1 MFKLVVI
8 ILGALGLWSF
18 LEYKLFRAREMGRFR
33 EQPVDLI
40 SQLKAQLDTI
50 IVGFGT
56 KKNKQTIDYQ
66 AAKAERDL
74 IGKLKAAG
82 LESPAEQGRFF
93 LMRILCGI
101 AGPLI
106 GAVTYTVF
114 IPYYATI
121 TTLLLSTAGLIAP
134 LMWLKS
140 KAGSRS
146 EDVQRELPLV
156 LDLTNL
162 GTSAGWDVA
171 ASMERVIDTLHMEM
185 PNHPL
190 MKELKKARWLTSS
203 GYTWAEALD
212 RVARSL
218 GHDVV
223 RRAALA
229 LTQAMRQGGDRT
241 SQLEGIAEDAQRSY
255 YADVDRRLASMPV
268 KVLLVTLALMI
279 SFFIIVLSPAVVQVK
294 DVVGNYAKHN
304 KVSKKMEKVAKDVKA
319 VNAVAA
325 KAQKVVAEPNPK
337 DKKKKK

>member
-1 MFKLVVI
+1 MFRVVLLI
-8 ILGALGLWSF
+8 VGALGIWSI

-33 EQPVDLI
+33 EQPVDLL
-40 SQLKAQLDTI
+40 SQLKAQFDIL
-50 IVGFGT
+50 IVSFGT
-56 KKNKQTIDYQ
+56 KKKNKQSIDYQ
-66 AAKAERDL
+66 AAKAERDML
-74 IGKLKAAG
+74 SKLKAAG

-93 LMRILCGI
+93 LMRIVCGM

-106 GAVTYTVF
+106 GVVSYSIL

-121 TTLLLSTAGLIAP
+121 ATLLFSTVGLVAP
-134 LMWLKS
+134 LMWLKG
-140 KAGSRS
+140 KAGTRT

-190 MKELKKARWLTSS
+190 MKELKRARWLTSS

-212 RVARSL
+212 RVARNL

-223 RRAALA
+223 RRATLA

-255 YADVDRRLASMPV
+255 YADVDKRLASMPV

-294 DVVGNYAKHN
+294 DVVSNYSKHAKVN
-304 KVSKKMEKVAKDVKA
+304 SKVEKVKKEIKVVDAA
-319 VNAVAA
+319 AA
-325 KAQKVVAEPNPK
+325 KVQKVPANSK
-337 DKKKKK
+337 DKKKK